1 METHDHEHIGIR
13 EISWTQFG
21 ELSQEL
27 ALKVDK
33 LFQPDC
39 VVGVSKGG
47 LTLASVLAGLFCVD
61 LYPIRLSYRVRDK
74 VVHDKPRW
82 SVEPPDE
89 VEGCSILLVDE
100 IAVSGRTLI
109 EAERA
114 LKEKGAAEIKTCT
127 LYIHPGSYEPDFYL
141 FSTPEL
147 VVHPWD
153 KWVLIDGKI
162 VLHPEYRSDSN

>member
-1 METHDHEHIGIR
+1 METHTHDHHGRR

-21 ELSQEL
+21 ELAQEL

-47 LTLASVLAGLFCVD
+47 LTLASVLAGLFAVD

-89 VEGCSILLVDE
+89 VEGCKILLVDE

-109 EAERA
+109 EAGRA
-114 LKEKGAAEIKTCT
+114 LRDKGADEIKTCT
-127 LYIHPGSYEPDFYL
+127 LYIHPSSFEPDFYL
-141 FSTPEL
+141 FSTPEM
-147 VVHPWD
+147 VIHPWD
-153 KWVLIDGKI
+153 KHVIIDGKI
-162 VLHPEYRSDSN
+162 VLHPEYRE